1 VGLYDLYMG
10 LRLFFFVIF
19 IFNFSHHHHHYYQI
33 KGCHKELLE
42 LSTVVENIRAKESW
56 GAMEA
61 QLKNQNN

>member
-1 VGLYDLYMG
+1 MIYVWDYVCN
-10 LRLFFFVIF
+10 FFVIYLS
-19 IFNFSHHHHHYYQI
+19 NLPHHHHHYYYQL
-33 KGCHKELLE
+33 KGCQKELLE